1 MRVWGT
7 QVLSLWGLKE
17 TEVKEDVVT
26 TCLDVDSD
34 KAKAYLPLA
43 EALLKYPAGQ
53 QRQIGRPVRAT
64 D

>member
-17 TEVKEDVVT
+17 IEVKEDVVT

-53 QRQIGRPVRAT
+53 
-64 D
+64 